1 MVWVGKSWSLKPREK
16 SRYVVKKRG
25 LRMYSMY
32 WLPEKVKN
40 ARPEATVDS
49 MYALGSQSAFP
60 LRDPR
65 LSTKPF

>member
-1 MVWVGKSWSLKPREK
+1 
-16 SRYVVKKRG
+16 
-25 LRMYSMY
+25 MY

-49 MYALGSQSAFP
+49 MYALGRQSAFP
-60 LRDPR
+60 LRGPR